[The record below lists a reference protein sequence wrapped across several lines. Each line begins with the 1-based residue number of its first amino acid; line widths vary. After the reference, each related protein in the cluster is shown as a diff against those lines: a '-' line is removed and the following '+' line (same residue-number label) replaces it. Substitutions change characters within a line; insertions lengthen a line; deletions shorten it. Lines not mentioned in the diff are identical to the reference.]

1 MGSLTTGDVDVM
13 DCGCRELELGERE
26 EELEALSDKVKV
38 RPHFFSNFSIKS
50 SVQESVYQMTF
61 W

>member
-1 MGSLTTGDVDVM
+1 M

-38 RPHFFSNFSIKS
+38 RPHIFSIFS
-50 SVQESVYQMTF
+50 QIFISRISLSDDVLVVL
-61 W
+61 